1 MPASADLIR
10 AASLIPESDFAFT
23 RAERQALR
31 VLAEQAAELAARP
44 IEIEKRA
51 LWTRHNALKPTRPV
65 IFCDPENSWN
75 EIIPPEALACQNP
88 IARAWEFHLRKQ
100 VFWGAQMGD
109 DYSVLPYFPVE
120 HVHQE
125 PDWGLH
131 QVQIGGKDGGAYRWD
146 APVKTEQDI
155 DRLHFPLL
163 RVDFPATQRLA
174 ELAHSIFGDLLPARI
189 KTSWWWTL
197 GLTQTL
203 VYLRGLEQ
211 MLYDLTDNP
220 RLMQRLMALLSQG
233 TAALLDAL
241 QAAGL
246 LFLNCD
252 GTYVGS
258 GGLGWS
264 DELPGVN
271 FSGQAR
277 TQDMWALGESQESI
291 GVSPRMFA
299 ELIFPYQL
307 PLLERFGLTC
317 YGCCEPVD
325 NRWPILKH
333 IPNLRRVSVSPWSDR
348 VKMAENLG
356 DRYIYSMKPNPAS
369 LAMETFDEERIR
381 LALRR
386 DLQLAH
392 GCRVEI
398 IMKDN
403 HTIRRDP
410 TRVVRWVRIA
420 REEAVRDTPGRTP

>member
-1 MPASADLIR
+1 MPESSNLILSANLE
-10 AASLIPESDFAFT
+10 AESDFAFVP
-23 RAERQALR
+23 AERLVLR
-31 VLAEQAAELAARP
+31 LLAEQAAELAARS
-44 IEIEKRA
+44 IEAEKRM

-75 EIIPPEALACQNP
+75 EIIPPEMLACQNP
-88 IARAWEFHLRKQ
+88 IARGWEFHLRKQ

-109 DYSVLPYFPVE
+109 DYTVPPYFPIE
-120 HVHQE
+120 HIHLE
-125 PDWGLH
+125 PDWGLR

-146 APVKTEQDI
+146 APVKTEEDI

-163 RVDFPATQRLA
+163 RVDFAATQHLAVLA
-174 ELAHSIFGDLLPARI
+174 ESIFGDLLPARI

-203 VYLRGLEQ
+203 VYLRGLQQ
-211 MLYDLTDNP
+211 MLYDMIDNP
-220 RLMQRLMALLSQG
+220 RLMHRLMALLSQG
-233 TAALLDAL
+233 TAALLDDL

-246 LFLNCD
+246 LSLNCD
-252 GTYVGS
+252 GSYVGS

-264 DELPGVN
+264 DELPGAGVN
-271 FSGQAR
+271 GQVR

-325 NRWPILKH
+325 KRWPTLQQ

-348 VKMAENLG
+348 AKMAENLG

-381 LALRR
+381 QALRH
-386 DLQLAH
+386 DLQLAR

-403 HTIRRDP
+403 HTVRRDP
-410 TRVVRWVRIA
+410 ARVVKWVRIA
-420 REEAVRDTPGRTP
+420 REEAERG

>member
-1 MPASADLIR
+1 MPESPDLI
-10 AASLIPESDFAFT
+10 LTTNLVPESDFT
-23 RAERQALR
+23 CSPAERQTLRAL
-31 VLAEQAAELAARP
+31 AGQAAELAARP
-44 IEIEKRA
+44 IEVEKQA
-51 LWTRHNALKPTRPV
+51 LWKLHNALQPTRPV
-65 IFCDPENSWN
+65 IFCDPENAWN
-75 EIIPPEALACQNP
+75 EIIPAETLACQKP

-100 VFWGAQMGD
+100 VFWGADMGD
-109 DYSVLPYFPVE
+109 DYTVLPFFPVE

-125 PDWGLH
+125 LDWGLR

-146 APVKTEQDI
+146 APVKTEEDL

-163 RVDFPATQRLA
+163 RVDFAATQRLA
-174 ELAHSIFGDLLPARI
+174 ELAQSIFGDLLPARV

-211 MLYDLTDNP
+211 MLYDMSDNP
-220 RLMQRLMALLSQG
+220 LLMHRLMALLSQG

-252 GTYVGS
+252 GSYVGS

-264 DELPGVN
+264 DELPTQG
-271 FSGQAR
+271 SGGQVG

-307 PLLERFGLTC
+307 PLLQRFGLTC

-325 NRWPILKH
+325 NRWPILMQL
-333 IPNLRRVSVSPWSDR
+333 PNLRRVSVSPWSDR
-348 VKMAENLG
+348 AKMAENLG
-356 DRYIYSMKPNPAS
+356 DRYIFSMKPNPAS
-369 LAMETFDEERIR
+369 LAMDTFDEERIR
-381 LALRR
+381 QALRR
-386 DLQLAH
+386 DLELARD
-392 GCRVEI
+392 CRVEI

-403 HTIRRDP
+403 HTIRRNP
-410 TRVVRWVRIA
+410 SRVVKWVRIA
-420 REEAVRDTPGRTP
+420 REEAERI

>member
-1 MPASADLIR
+1 MPETPDLI
-10 AASLIPESDFAFT
+10 LPTHLVPESDFAFAPT
-23 RAERQALR
+23 ERQVLR
-31 VLAEQAAELAARP
+31 ILAGQAAELAARP
-44 IEIEKRA
+44 IEAEKRA
-51 LWTRHNALKPTRPV
+51 LWTQHNALRPTRPV
-65 IFCDPENSWN
+65 IFCDPENAWN
-75 EIIPPEALACQNP
+75 EIIPAETLACQNP

-100 VFWGAQMGD
+100 VFWGAEMGD
-109 DYSVLPYFPVE
+109 DYTLLPFFPVE
-120 HVHQE
+120 HVRQE
-125 PDWGLH
+125 LDWGLR
-131 QVQIGGKDGGAYRWD
+131 QVQIGGENGGAYRWN
-146 APVKTEQDI
+146 APVKTEQDL

-163 RVDFPATQRLA
+163 RVDFAATQRLA
-174 ELAHSIFGDLLPARI
+174 ELAQSIFGDLLPARV

-211 MLYDLTDNP
+211 MLYDMSDNP
-220 RLMQRLMALLSQG
+220 LLMHRLMALLSQG

-246 LFLNCD
+246 LYSNCD
-252 GTYVGS
+252 GSYVGS

-264 DELPGVN
+264 DELPAPGFN
-271 FSGQAR
+271 GQVR
-277 TQDMWALGESQESI
+277 TQDMWALGVSQESI

-299 ELIFPYQL
+299 DLIFPYQR

-325 NRWPILKH
+325 NRWPILKQ

-348 VKMAENLG
+348 AKMAENLG
-356 DRYIYSMKPNPAS
+356 DRYVFSMKPNPAS
-369 LAMETFDEERIR
+369 LAMDTFDEERIR

-386 DLQLAH
+386 DMQITR
-392 GCRVEI
+392 GCCVEV

-410 TRVVRWVRIA
+410 SRVVKWVRIA
-420 REEAVRDTPGRTP
+420 REEAERL

>member
-1 MPASADLIR
+1 MSESPNLILST
-10 AASLIPESDFAFT
+10 SLVPESDFAFAF
-23 RAERQALR
+23 AERQVLR
-31 VLAEQAAELAARP
+31 DLAGQVAELAARP
-44 IEIEKRA
+44 IEAEKRT

-65 IFCDPENSWN
+65 VFCDPENSWN
-75 EIIPPEALACQNP
+75 EIISPEMLACRNP

-100 VFWGAQMGD
+100 VFWGARMGD
-109 DYSVLPYFPVE
+109 DYTMLPFFPVE

-125 PDWGLH
+125 PDWGLR

-146 APVKTEQDI
+146 APVKTEQDF

-163 RVDFPATQRLA
+163 RVDFAATHRLA
-174 ELAHSIFGDLLPARI
+174 ELAQVIFADLLPARI

-211 MLYDLTDNP
+211 MLYDMTDNP
-220 RLMQRLMALLSQG
+220 RLMHRLMGLLSQG
-233 TAALLDAL
+233 TAALLDTL
-241 QAAGL
+241 QEAGL

-252 GTYVGS
+252 GSYVGS

-264 DELPGVN
+264 NELPGAD
-271 FSGQAR
+271 FSSQVR
-277 TQDMWALGESQESI
+277 TQDMWSLAESQESI

-325 NRWPILKH
+325 KRWPILKH

-348 VKMAENLG
+348 AKMAENLG

-369 LAMETFDEERIR
+369 LAMETFDEARIR
-381 LALRR
+381 LDLRR
-386 DLQLAH
+386 DLQAAR

-410 TRVVRWVRIA
+410 SRVVKWVRIA
-420 REEAVRDTPGRTP
+420 REEAERL